1 MHRNLSPL
9 EGYSWL
15 PKNGSNVKS
24 GETPHWLRSVARA
37 QEPYAQAARFDE
49 KTDRIVV
56 DLTNGAQFAFPPKI
70 AQGLSGAK
78 KADLKE
84 IVVSSQGT
92 GLHWPKLDA
101 DLTVAGLLAGIF
113 GSRMWMRE
121 IGSAGGSVVSAK
133 KAEAARANGAK
144 GGRPRLA
151 ETT

>member
-1 MHRNLSPL
+1 MRRRRRNQKPVSRP
-9 EGYSWL
+9 
-15 PKNGSNVKS
+15 PQV
-24 GETPHWLRSVARA
+24 
-37 QEPYAQAARFDE
+37 
-49 KTDRIVV
+49 
-56 DLTNGAQFAFPPKI
+56 LTKVM
-70 AQGLSGAK
+70 S
-78 KADLKE
+78 
-84 IVVSSQGT
+84 
-92 GLHWPKLDA
+92 GLHWPRLDA